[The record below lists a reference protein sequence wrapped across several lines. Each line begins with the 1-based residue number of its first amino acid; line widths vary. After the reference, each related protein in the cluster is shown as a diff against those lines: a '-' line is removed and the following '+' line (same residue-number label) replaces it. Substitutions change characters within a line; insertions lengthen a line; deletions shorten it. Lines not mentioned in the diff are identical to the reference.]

1 MTLAASQNPHLSRHL
16 TITSNP
22 LPNEGPEPS
31 TTEKFKPFPI
41 YPRNHIS
48 NKLPTKIAVL
58 QTMISSSPWKMFNLA
73 ITIFSKEA
81 EREWM
86 GDDPYTSDGLSDA
99 KGKAKKTVRVT
110 KKQVIR
116 KEERDRR
123 KSVRHIR
130 VTLRFDGVDGKRRVR
145 SGEISEDQGVDP
157 LTANDGASFTLTKLL
172 FRNLKKQSTF
182 GLARSSHLCR

>member
-1 MTLAASQNPHLSRHL
+1 
-16 TITSNP
+16 
-22 LPNEGPEPS
+22 
-31 TTEKFKPFPI
+31 
-41 YPRNHIS
+41 
-48 NKLPTKIAVL
+48 
-58 QTMISSSPWKMFNLA
+58 
-73 ITIFSKEA
+73 
-81 EREWM
+81 M

-172 FRNLKKQSTF
+172 FRNLINDPPLGSRVLAIFADKHWQRWKSLEVGSPLCGICKKSISISKPEVCHS
-182 GLARSSHLCR
+182 LALLFAPSLTQRPLLAGSSCRRTLSN